1 MCKKYEIIEENIV
14 VIDCELLFRYIK

>member
-1 MCKKYEIIEENIV
+1 MCKKYKIIEENIV